1 MRRSSPSVRRA
12 RGPGAAIRRAAPDVA
27 DGSDERVTS
36 RGVAAVAVALA
47 ALAIVFSA
55 IGLVLV
61 VANGGALLL
70 NAPGGTFNA
79 NVVIGIGIGLTYP
92 LVGVLIALR
101 RPRNPIGWIY
111 LVIGLS
117 QGLEH
122 VASQYAIY
130 GLITSPGS
138 LPMADTMAWVAMWAW
153 APGFVLFSSV
163 SLLLF
168 PDGRHLAPRWRV
180 VTVVAIV
187 SMLLLIVPMA
197 VVAWPVSGLELVRCD
212 SGIDEGAC
220 ELISSAL
227 LPQAIGLGL
236 GPLASVASV
245 ASLLL
250 RWRRSRGIERA
261 QLKWLAFAASVTFP
275 FFITNLILPE
285 EPILGLILIL
295 LGPLVPFT
303 IAIAILRY
311 RLFEIDRIINR
322 TLVYVPMTAVLMGI
336 YTASVALAQ
345 RVFVAVT
352 GEKSDG
358 AIVFTTLVVVILFTP
373 IKNGLQATVDRRFK
387 EVRDPTAPLAQLAVR
402 FDTRV
407 WLADPTTSI
416 RRLLDVSV
424 RGFGASGGSIS
435 LAGTVIATLGE
446 GTLEGALE
454 ATAGEGANRVAL
466 AIGPR
471 SNGQPYTDVDRRIL
485 EPAVAALARAL
496 AGS

>member
-47 ALAIVFSA
+47 VLGVVFSA
-55 IGLVLV
+55 IGIVLV
-61 VANGGALLL
+61 VANGGALLH

-111 LVIGLS
+111 LVIALS

-180 VTVVAIV
+180 VTVIAIV

-197 VVAWPVSGLELVRCD
+197 VVAWPVSGIDLVRAD
-212 SGIDEGAC
+212 TGGDLGP
-220 ELISSAL
+220 ISSAL
-227 LPQAIGLGL
+227 LPQGIGLGL
-236 GPLASVASV
+236 GALAAVASV

-285 EPILGLILIL
+285 EPIPGLLVIL

-336 YTASVALAQ
+336 YTASVALSQ

-435 LAGTVIATLGE
+435 LAGTEMATLGE

-454 ATAGEGANRVAL
+454 ATAGEGANRVAI

>member
-1 MRRSSPSVRRA
+1 MS
-12 RGPGAAIRRAAPDVA
+12 
-27 DGSDERVTS
+27 S
-36 RGVAAVAVALA
+36 RGLAAVAIGLA
-47 ALAIVFSA
+47 ALAVVFSA
-55 IGLVLV
+55 IGIVLV

-70 NAPGGTFNA
+70 NAPGGTFSA
-79 NVVIGIGIGLTYP
+79 NVVLGLGIGLTYP

-111 LVIGLS
+111 LVIALS

-122 VASQYAIY
+122 VAAQYAIY

-153 APGFVLFSSV
+153 APGFVLVSSV

-168 PDGRHLAPRWRV
+168 PDGRHVSPRWRV
-180 VTVVAIV
+180 VTVMAIV

-197 VVAWPVSGLELVRCD
+197 VVAWPVSGIDLVRAD
-212 SGIDEGAC
+212 TGIGDRGP
-220 ELISSAL
+220 ISSAL

-236 GPLASVASV
+236 GGLAAMASV

-261 QLKWLAFAASVTFP
+261 QLKWLAFAASAMFP

-285 EPILGLILIL
+285 EPIPGLLVILV
-295 LGPLVPFT
+295 GPLVPVA

-454 ATAGEGANRVAL
+454 ATAGEGANRVAI